1 MLDLGGRTTPLC
13 TSPNMCHVWGRELAL
28 DLLRHVAA
36 LEADV
41 LVAID
46 AVGILRSAVDAVGA
60 VIACENPSWI
70 ARGSPHLRVMPRE
83 APAAVMSFAQSPW
96 WR

>member
-1 MLDLGGRTTPLC
+1 MLDLGGRTRLLC
-13 TSPNMCHVWGRELAL
+13 TSPNMCHVWSRKFAF
-28 DLLRHVAA
+28 DSLRHVAA

-41 LVAID
+41 LVAVD
-46 AVGILRSAVDAVGA
+46 AVGVLRSAFDAVGA

-70 ARGSPHLRVMPRE
+70 AWSSPHLRVMPRK
-83 APAAVMSFAQSPW
+83 APAAVMSLAQSPW

>member
-1 MLDLGGRTTPLC
+1 MLDLGGRTRPLC
-13 TSPNMCHVWGRELAL
+13 TSPNMCHVWGREFAF
-28 DLLRHVAA
+28 DSLRHVAA

-41 LVAID
+41 LVAVEAI
-46 AVGILRSAVDAVGA
+46 GILRSAFDAVGA
-60 VIACENPSWI
+60 VVACEDPSRI
-70 ARGSPHLRVMPRE
+70 AWGSPHLRVMPRE